1 MPTTKWYRKA
11 AVQGA
16 FVAAA
21 ALIIVALIPIAL
33 QVPRLRDDN
42 RALERSIAEKNAQLQ
57 RLDAQL
63 APFKTIALERYTG
76 PEAEALA
83 KLASQVE
90 LLQRLDAEKTAKI
103 ETLQQSLD
111 KTSAQASPPTLSL
124 ASVTVGDEAGAKVAT
139 LRLNPSKNVP
149 LGRLEFVVEVSTF
162 SLGQSAKILKFW
174 PSATTGAFESGKDS
188 MMVAE
193 DGLSARLIYSLMGAG
208 QPVID
213 LTLSGSATVTL
224 SSNYLPKPLQIEVK

>member
-1 MPTTKWYRKA
+1 VRSWR
-11 AVQGA
+11 
-16 FVAAA
+16 AA
-21 ALIIVALIPIAL
+21 ALIIIALIPIAL

-42 RALERSIAEKNAQLQ
+42 RALERSIGEKNAELQ
-57 RLDAQL
+57 RLEAQL

-83 KLASQVE
+83 RLASQVE

-111 KTSAQASPPTLSL
+111 KTSAQASPRTLSL
-124 ASVTVGDEAGAKVAT
+124 ASVTVEDEAGAKVVT

-149 LGRLEFVVEVSTF
+149 FGRLEFVVEVSTF

-174 PSATTGAFESGKDS
+174 PSATTGALNPE
-188 MMVAE
+188 
-193 DGLSARLIYSLMGAG
+193 RIR
-208 QPVID
+208 
-213 LTLSGSATVTL
+213 
-224 SSNYLPKPLQIEVK
+224 